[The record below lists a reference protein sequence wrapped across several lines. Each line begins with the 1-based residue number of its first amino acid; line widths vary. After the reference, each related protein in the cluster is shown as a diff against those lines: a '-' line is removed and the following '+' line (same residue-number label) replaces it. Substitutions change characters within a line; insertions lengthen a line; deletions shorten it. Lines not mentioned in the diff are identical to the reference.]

1 MLNNMILRKRSPAN
15 CYLSVLAAVTLTA
28 FSPLIV
34 RGNDPVEAHV
44 PPSQRPPSA
53 AAEELS
59 RNYVRAG
66 WRLVEGRWQ
75 RPAARISMRDLF
87 RVSMIDDRLDIQ
99 VEPSEK
105 LAEQFTGGRTP
116 LIEFDESAWA
126 WIVDPR
132 GRVWTPDRRGAERR
146 ILARTVSDEPSPANL
161 VLLRQVQA
169 SPEAVTLNATGFFTE
184 GRYDVQIIQHETE
197 GCTVLI
203 HVTADPDDSHAKAEL
218 VEQWQGS
225 GLFGLLEERPSVA
238 RRFVRPVL
246 AGLGVHP
253 LLLGPGAGDVYR
265 VFDDIESTSA
275 MSLEVS
281 MLVARLA
288 DADPVLRLTAERD
301 IASLGASAIPSL
313 LRVDRASL
321 SPGARV
327 VVDRLLARQSRL
339 SHRSVD
345 ALRDDFDFLLDV
357 MHQPDPRVRERA
369 SARLRDRFKVEI
381 PVDAS
386 ADVIESHRIE
396 NRQSP

>member
-1 MLNNMILRKRSPAN
+1 MILPKRN
-15 CYLSVLAAVTLTA
+15 RTRWYLGLVAVVVAST
-28 FSPLIV
+28 SRESV
-34 RGNDPVEAHV
+34 RGDGPVEAHV
-44 PPSQRPPSA
+44 PPAQRPPSP

-66 WRLVEGRWQ
+66 WRLVEGRWH
-75 RPAARISMRDLF
+75 RPVAKISMRDLF
-87 RVSMIDDRLDIQ
+87 RVSMIDGRLDIQ
-99 VEPSEK
+99 VEPSEE
-105 LAEQFTGGRTP
+105 LAKQFAGGRTP

-126 WIVDPR
+126 WIIDPR
-132 GRVWTPDRRGAERR
+132 GRIWTPDRRGAERR

-161 VLLRQVQA
+161 VSLRQVQA
-169 SPEAVTLNATGFFTE
+169 SPESVTLNATGFFAE
-184 GRYDVQIIQHETE
+184 GRYDVQIIQHDTE

-203 HVTADPDDSHAKAEL
+203 HLTADPNDPHAKAEL

-225 GLFGLLEERPSVA
+225 GLLGLLEERSTVA

-265 VFDDIESTSA
+265 VFNDIESTSA

-288 DADPVLRLTAERD
+288 DVDPVLRLTAERD
-301 IASLGASAIPSL
+301 IASLGASAIPAL

-327 VVDRLLARQSRL
+327 VIDRLLARQSRL
-339 SHRSVD
+339 SQRSID
-345 ALRDDFDFLLDV
+345 SLRDDLDFLLDV
-357 MHQPDPRVRERA
+357 MYQPDPRVRERA
-369 SARLRDRFKVEI
+369 SARLRDRFRIEI
-381 PVDAS
+381 PVDADP
-386 ADVIESHRIE
+386 DVIESNRIE
-396 NRQSP
+396 NRQS

>member
-1 MLNNMILRKRSPAN
+1 
-15 CYLSVLAAVTLTA
+15 
-28 FSPLIV
+28 
-34 RGNDPVEAHV
+34 
-44 PPSQRPPSA
+44 
-53 AAEELS
+53 
-59 RNYVRAG
+59 
-66 WRLVEGRWQ
+66 
-75 RPAARISMRDLF
+75 MRDLF
-87 RVSMIDDRLDIQ
+87 RVSFVDDRLDIQ

-105 LAEQFTGGRTP
+105 LAVQFMGGRTP
-116 LIEFDESAWA
+116 LVEFDESVWA

-146 ILARTVSDEPSPANL
+146 ILARTVSDEPSPAGL

-169 SPEAVTLNATGFFTE
+169 APKAVTLNASGFFEE
-184 GRYDVQIIQHETE
+184 GRYDVQITQHDAD

-203 HVTADPDDSHAKAEL
+203 HLTAEPGDPLAKPEL
-218 VEQWQGS
+218 IEQWQGS

-246 AGLGVHP
+246 AGLGTHP

-265 VFDDIESTSA
+265 VFNDIESTSA

-281 MLVARLA
+281 MLVSRLA
-288 DADPVLRLTAERD
+288 DEDPVLRLTAERD
-301 IASLGASAIPSL
+301 IASLGASAIPAL

-321 SPGARV
+321 SPSARV

-345 ALRDDFDFLLDV
+345 SLRDDLDFLLDV

-369 SARLRDRFKVEI
+369 RARLLDRFKIEI
-381 PVDAS
+381 PHDAGYE
-386 ADVIESHRIE
+386 AIEANRIE
-396 NRQSP
+396 NRSAE